1 MSINRGSAAGDQRVT
16 ATQRG
21 LVERL
26 GGRGGLAILAY
37 LPALALFASLLSYTC
52 YQYFFWTLLNRVPKC
67 LTQFAVGPVVQSIT
81 FGWRD

>member
-26 GGRGGLAILAY
+26 GGRCCLAILAY
-37 LPALALFASLLSYTC
+37 LPAIAIFASILSCTAS
-52 YQYFFWTLLNRVPKC
+52 FGLNRVLNF
-67 LTQFAVGPVVQSIT
+67 LTLYVVGLVVQSIT